1 MLDFEVRIASVS
13 PSATRRGTQ
22 ARGQLL
28 AGFINAQTAT
38 HNIAGSSLSPTK
50 EAGPGY
56 STGPSLPLLWP
67 PQSAT
72 SHQRGQSCT
81 GSHDYVGAF
90 RRRERPSRSG

>member
-56 STGPSLPLLWP
+56 STGPSSP
-67 PQSAT
+67 PPVAAT
-72 SHQRGQSCT
+72 
-81 GSHDYVGAF
+81 VGDFAPKGPILH
-90 RRRERPSRSG
+90 RQPRLRWRVP